1 MLQDLS
7 TGSFGPVR
15 YIEFQRRLSDERTT
29 PSGPSIDF
37 SLDVHTT
44 PSGSSIDFSLDVHT
58 TPSGFSIDV
67 SHKRELIKDIEKRCG
82 RPLRSGARAR
92 CSVSRPSALV
102 GLIHFRRH
110 FAASV
115 FYTATDMG
123 TCRTNL
129 FSTCCFQN
137 QSIIH
142 GNIRSNEPQ
151 ETDLMR
157 ML

>member
-1 MLQDLS
+1 MKLNVFVRCCKEDLS
-7 TGSFGPVR
+7 TGSFGSVR

-58 TPSGFSIDV
+58 TPSGSSIDI
-67 SHKRELIKDIEKRCG
+67 SHKRELIKDIEKICG

-92 CSVSRPSALV
+92 CSVSRPSALM

-110 FAASV
+110 FTAFV

-123 TCRTNL
+123 TRRTNL
-129 FSTCCFQN
+129 FSTCYFQKIVDN
-137 QSIIH
+137 SW
-142 GNIRSNEPQ
+142 
-151 ETDLMR
+151 
-157 ML
+157 